1 MKTTI
6 GDLPRSINRGK
17 EFLTKSE
24 TKHSVRIECD
34 GFALREWRFADCDSL
49 AENAD
54 NIKIWNNVMDH
65 FPHPYTKQDAFD
77 YISMV
82 QMMPKPPMRFAIEVD
97 GKAVGSVGFG
107 SEGDIE
113 RVTAEIGYWL
123 GEEYWGRSIMSKVVE
138 ETARYAFEHFPFQK
152 LFALVF
158 DYNPGSMRV
167 LEKAGFKLEAVL
179 HKAAIKNGKLIDF
192 YYYSKMRDD
201 NQC

>member
-17 EFLTKSE
+17 EFLIGSKTG
-24 TKHSVRIECD
+24 HRVRIEGD
-34 GFALREWRFADCDSL
+34 GYALREWSFADCDSL

-54 NIKIWNNVMDH
+54 NVKIWNNVMDH

-77 YISMV
+77 YISMI
-82 QMMPKPPMRFAIEVD
+82 QLMPQPPMKFAIEVD
-97 GKAVGSVGFG
+97 GKAVGSIGFG

-113 RVTAEIGYWL
+113 RVTAEVGYWL
-123 GEEYWGRSIMSKVVE
+123 GEEYWGRGIMSKAVDDI
-138 ETARYAFEHFPFQK
+138 AKYAFRHFSFQK

-158 DYNPGSMRV
+158 DYNPASMRV
-167 LEKAGFKLEAVL
+167 LEKAGFKLEAIL

-192 YYYSKMRDD
+192 YYYSRMREE
-201 NQC
+201 